1 MTAEAEPDL
10 PGLKTRPPRE
20 DLTGTRSDHLRESRR
35 HAMRNPGSSDP
46 GLRIDGCSGAS
57 VVGFRTN
64 AYDRLVSSAGSSRP
78 LVW

>member
-20 DLTGTRSDHLRESRR
+20 DLTGTRSDHLRDSRR

-46 GLRIDGCSGAS
+46 GLRIGT
-57 VVGFRTN
+57 F
-64 AYDRLVSSAGSSRP
+64 GSQCRG
-78 LVW
+78 LQNERV